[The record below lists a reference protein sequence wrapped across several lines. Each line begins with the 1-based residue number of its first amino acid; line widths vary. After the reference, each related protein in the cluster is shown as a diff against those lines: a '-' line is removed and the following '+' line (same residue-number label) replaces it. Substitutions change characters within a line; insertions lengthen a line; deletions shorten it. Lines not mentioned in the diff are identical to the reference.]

1 MIRTLPAVACLL
13 FICVA
18 GAQSQPATR
27 LTAPS
32 EIAAAVETLR
42 IDAGVCR
49 NPGVPERERPS
60 ASGFSA
66 LQALM
71 RTLRMAPGGTA
82 SSPRSLTTPGDT
94 LVVGPG
100 PDTLRITGV
109 WSHAGPIL
117 VLGDGRLVFD
127 SARAVT
133 AGNIVVWGE
142 HAALVARHS
151 TLVFPQE
158 YFYQRSLIAAGGC
171 SVLFEQT
178 TLDYGGLPHTLSV
191 IDSAAVEYRIVTNR
205 GFTTCGLSGRARL
218 RVDSCNE
225 TGEFILQ
232 DSVTLD
238 FRNAHTVLL
247 WPVIEADAAL
257 DAAFPDGALVDRYT
271 LNRNTAGTSGIRF
284 DVNLEQCGNVLWG
297 LMPKP
302 GSDIRIRN
310 SSMRAIGLWF
320 TAPDSVAVSGLVNN
334 VAHTQFTAP
343 LSDRSLVLENTF
355 VQTWSLYSFHAS
367 VVDVKGCILGEI
379 GAFGRSRVTCA
390 NTMVDGTGGYLFA
403 SDTSTVLYGFSSATC
418 NVRSERNGILIFAYS
433 ALTNGSAVAIGNSI
447 LICAQSGMIDDPVA
461 LEGAIAWKAE
471 IAPPVSLRAGAT
483 VPMTGSAWID
493 RGPQSVLFDFRKYA
507 VSYQKAGETRWTL
520 IGDTAFI
527 EVRDAPLVQWNTAGI
542 EPGLYNVRVTLVS
555 DAPGA
560 FAVDAMKSV
569 NVLPALTGTDGV
581 PHTAAFAVYPN
592 PVRDR
597 VTIVGFSGDGVISD
611 VLGRCLWRGTAHD
624 AASIDAS
631 AWLPGVYLFTAG
643 RAVTR
648 IIVNH

>member
-1 MIRTLPAVACLL
+1 MIRTFPAVVCLL
-13 FICVA
+13 FVCVA

-27 LTAPS
+27 LTTPAG
-32 EIAAAVETLR
+32 IAAAVETLR
-42 IDAGVCR
+42 MDASVMR

-66 LQALM
+66 MQALM
-71 RTLRMAPGGTA
+71 RSHLTIPGNPA
-82 SSPRSLTTPGDT
+82 NSPRRLSAPGDT

-100 PDTLRITGV
+100 PDTLRISGA

-127 SARAVT
+127 SARAVIT
-133 AGNIVVWGE
+133 GNIVVWGGR
-142 HAALVARHS
+142 AALVARHS

-158 YFYQRSLIAAGGC
+158 YFYQRSLIAAGGS

-178 TLDYGGLPHTLSV
+178 TLDYGGLPHNLAVT
-191 IDSAAVEYRIVTNR
+191 DSAAVEYRTVTNR

-247 WPVIEADAAL
+247 WPVIEAGAAL
-257 DAAFPDGALVDRYT
+257 DGAFPDGALVDRFT

-310 SSMRAIGLWF
+310 SRMRAIGLWF

-334 VAHTQFTAP
+334 LAHTQFTAP
-343 LSDRSLVLENTF
+343 LTDRSLVLDNTF

-367 VVDVKGCILGEI
+367 VVDVKACILGEI

-471 IAPPVSLRAGAT
+471 IAPPVSLHVGDF
-483 VPMTGSAWID
+483 VPLPGSAWID
-493 RGPQSVLFDFRKYA
+493 RGPQSVLFDFKKYA

-527 EVRDAPLVQWNTAGI
+527 EVRNAPLIQWNTAGI

-555 DAPGA
+555 DVPGA

-569 NVLPALTGTDGV
+569 NVLPALTGVERV
-581 PHTAAFAVYPN
+581 PQAAAFSLYPN
-592 PVRDR
+592 PARDQL
-597 VTIVGFSGDGVISD
+597 VISGVTGD
-611 VLGRCLWRGTAHD
+611 AAIVDALGRAVWRGTVDGHER
-624 AASIDAS
+624 IDAS
-631 AWLPGVYLFTAG
+631 AWLPGAYLFISAHTA
-643 RAVTR
+643 RR
-648 IIVNH
+648 IIVYR